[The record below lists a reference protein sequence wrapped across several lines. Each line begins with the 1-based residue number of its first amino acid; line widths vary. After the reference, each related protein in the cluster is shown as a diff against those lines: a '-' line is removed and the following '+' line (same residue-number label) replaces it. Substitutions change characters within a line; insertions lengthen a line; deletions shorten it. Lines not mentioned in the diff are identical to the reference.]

1 MSVLKNN
8 RRELISAAAS
18 IGATLLLP
26 TPSLAQTGNSVSGT
40 LNKFTSREA
49 GKEHSNQLRQI
60 RETLGDKSPLTVDGL
75 SQLLV
80 PLVKLRLITP
90 AEAASLKTLFKDIA
104 SSKSIDVLTSKIN
117 NAFKNLTDKVSEITK
132 TIISIANDS
141 LQSAKEFVPGVDI
154 STAIFVVSSDVS
166 GALTGAAAGGQLGG
180 PSAALVGAV
189 VGSVSSSAIA
199 VFGPK
204 R

>member
-60 RETLGDKSPLTVDGL
+60 RETLGDKSPLTADGL

-80 PLVKLRLITP
+80 PLVKMGLITP